1 MIDRLISI
9 PRLNQSLLYEKWER
23 FINGETIEEDSVFV
37 ETVRGWQRSKEFG
50 IDPHRL
56 SLEPLSEEELS
67 VRRAKL
73 EELFSLW
80 EPHIQTIKRTV
91 STHSLAFHIIF
102 ADHDGYIL
110 HVHSDNQLN
119 WDVPFRPGVCFSE
132 RCVGNNAIGS
142 VLHTGV
148 PLSVI
153 GVEHFAK
160 DLHQWTSVGA
170 PIQDEQGNILAVV
183 QVSVPCGMESP
194 YTFSITVAA
203 AKAVE
208 ARLIQMQMAKQ
219 LQTIKN
225 NLSQLVQQSEIIF
238 NAMSQGVFI
247 INKDCV
253 VTFFNKAAEKIWG
266 VPASEVVGKR
276 FDCLSAPKCPLKE
289 SLLVRAIKEQ
299 KTFTNMECTCKNGHQ
314 QDINLLVNTN
324 LFWDD
329 NNNVAGAIGIYTDVT
344 LMRRQ
349 EARIQEQKKLAMVGQ
364 MAAGVAHEIRNPLT
378 SVRGFAQLIREKVG
392 MDNSELRE
400 YMEIMIQEIDQAD
413 SFINNFLQL
422 AKPKPP
428 HMQQCSLND
437 VITQFIRIFESQAFL
452 QGVKIITQLQEL
464 PPIIIDKDQIKQV
477 LLNLCQNALQAME
490 LGGTI
495 TITTEHL
502 VEEEEIRLRVTD
514 NGQGVSPEN
523 IEKLGIPFYTTKDTG
538 TGLGLSI
545 TYAIIDRH
553 QGRIEV
559 ASQLGEGTTFSI
571 YLPLDKQF

>member
-9 PRLNQSLLYEKWER
+9 PRLNQIYLADKWEKY
-23 FINGETIEEDSVFV
+23 ICDEPIKEDGVFV
-37 ETVRGWQRSKEFG
+37 ETMKGWQRSKGFG

-56 SLEPLSEEELS
+56 SLNIISETELANRS
-67 VRRAKL
+67 SRMQ
-73 EELFSLW
+73 EIFSLW
-80 EPHIQTIKRTV
+80 EPHLQTIKKTV
-91 STHSLAFHIIF
+91 STHSSSYYILL
-102 ADHDGYIL
+102 ADHEGYIL
-110 HVHSDNQLN
+110 QMHSSHQPFK
-119 WDVPFRPGVCFSE
+119 DVPFMLGVCLAE
-132 RCVGNNAIGS
+132 KCVGNNAIGS

-153 GVEHFAK
+153 GAEHFSQAF
-160 DLHQWTSVGA
+160 HQWTSVGA

-208 ARLIQMQMAKQ
+208 ARLIQKQMTKQ
-219 LQTIKN
+219 LQEINN
-225 NLSQLVQQSEIIF
+225 NLSHLIQQREIIF

-247 INKDCV
+247 LNKDCI

-266 VPASEVVGKR
+266 IPASEVVGKR
-276 FDCLSAPKCPLKE
+276 FDCLNAPKCPLKE
-289 SLLVRAIKEQ
+289 SFLVRTIREER
-299 KTFTNMECTCKNGHQ
+299 TFTNIECNCKNGQ

-324 LFWDD
+324 LFRDE
-329 NNNVAGAIGIYTDVT
+329 NNAVAGVIGIYTDVT

-349 EARIQEQKKLAMVGQ
+349 EARIREQEKLAVVGQ

-392 MDNSELRE
+392 TENSAIRE

-422 AKPKPP
+422 ARPTPP
-428 HMQQCSLND
+428 QMQRCSLND
-437 VITQFIRIFESQAFL
+437 VVIQFARIFESQAFL
-452 QGVKIITQLQEL
+452 HGIKIISQLQEL
-464 PPIIIDKDQIKQV
+464 PLIIIDKDQIKQV

-490 LGGTI
+490 PGGVI
-495 TITTEHL
+495 TLTTEYL
-502 VEEEEIRLRVTD
+502 AKDKEICLSVID
-514 NGQGVSPEN
+514 NGAGISQEDLD
-523 IEKLGIPFYTTKDTG
+523 KLGTPFYTTKDTG

-545 TYAIIDRH
+545 SYAIIDRH

-559 ASQLGEGTTFSI
+559 TSQPGKGTTFSL